1 MRHLQVLSGHVR
13 RRMPGKGRLLLS
25 RARRLGI
32 VEGLRQRLS
41 RSGPPG
47 QFVSCRRPAVA
58 DTESTLTAS
67 PAKAN
72 GRGREEGPGIMR
84 KEARAVFLAALA
96 AAWLALLPAKEAGA
110 HLVRGTVWVASGV
123 ITSSD
128 PSACTVRA
136 ASPARGTRVMNERGP
151 YALARRV
158 DNAWLFDARCDGGA
172 NSFKIQ
178 VHEDFTEAEAARA
191 AQEYGK
197 AAGRLP
203 KVLRS
208 GIGAATGIRIVS
220 IHKGSH
226 SWFAGNRLGEIGI
239 YTELAQDKWNE
250 EIMVHEAAHVS
261 LDNRVISD
269 SKWKAAQKADGKY
282 ISGHAQNY
290 PQQEDVA
297 ESFLAYLAARYL
309 PSRIGKSWET
319 TILQTIPNRIAY
331 FDALLS
337 AGDMKPFVSTAP
349 RVARGEVA
357 ADNPVTLSVS
367 GNGAISEGDAALTV
381 TATLGTANAT
391 GAALAIPVRV
401 RKAGTTATAGDDYT
415 LAGTISIADGASSG
429 TTAFAVVDDSEDEP
443 DETVVVELGSPLP
456 AGLAAGKTDH
466 VTIAISDN
474 DNPVSLSVSANGAI
488 SEGDAAL
495 TITATLGRANA
506 AGAALAIPVRV
517 RKAGTTATAGDYTLA
532 STISIADG
540 ASSGTTAFAVVDDN
554 ESEPGETVVVEL
566 GSPLPAGLAAGETDH
581 VTIAI
586 SDNDNP
592 VTLSVSANGAISEG
606 DAALTVTATLGTA
619 NATGAALAIPVQ
631 VRAAGTTA
639 TAGDDYTLADTIS
652 IPDGASSGTTAF
664 AVVDDDEGEPNETV
678 VVELGSPLPAG
689 LAAGATDHV
698 TITIA
703 DNDEETVE
711 EVTAQAAELG
721 TPAVTVALAAER
733 ASVAE
738 DNGEVKFTVTLSRAL
753 EAGET
758 AVVPFTVTGGKAHRD
773 WSLRFRGADNGP
785 GVKRTD
791 TGHNSAVTFTEG
803 GRAATLVLI
812 ARPNHDLEERVI
824 AIAFGTGERAPGA
837 TGLAGGIAPVGGA
850 LSVAIVDDDAA
861 AGPALW
867 VKDERARESAGAM
880 RFTVRLTKPAA
891 EVVRVRART
900 RNERPVS
907 ARAGQDYEP
916 ARVDLRFRPG
926 ETKKHV
932 RVALLDDVHDEDRE
946 TFELVLSK
954 AEGAVIADGVAVG
967 TIVNDDPLPGA
978 WLARFGRTVAEQ
990 ALDGIAARMATAR
1003 VSGLQGAIAGQA
1015 LDFSGDADS
1024 SGSSGSPAFAGA
1036 GSSGASFGG
1045 ETQAQAW
1052 GMTMQD
1058 ILRGSS
1064 FSLTGEADSS
1074 GGTLAFWGG
1083 TPGAGGLVSGS
1094 QFAGNQRGDG
1104 TAVHLSG
1111 ETSAALLGTDYAQG
1125 PWLVGFALSQSRAE
1139 GSYAAIGGDVEARA
1153 VDGEVEASL
1162 TATIPYAALA
1172 VSERLKLWGA
1182 AGHGSGD
1189 VTVKTGLGESLSADT
1204 AWSMAAAGLRGELL
1218 APASDETGRT
1228 SGPSL
1233 ALVSDALWVRTS
1245 SEKTRGL
1252 GASESDAS
1260 RLRLG
1265 LEGSWGLA
1273 LAGGGAITPNL
1284 ELGARHDGGDAET
1297 GFGVELGGGLA
1308 WRDPGLGLTLD
1319 LSGRMLVAHDDG
1331 GLEDRGVSAQLSF
1344 DPEPASGRGL
1354 SFGLGQDWGGQASGG
1369 LDALFAPEPLEDRE
1383 GSTET
1388 AARWSM
1394 EAAWGF
1400 PAFDGRFTGSPHM
1413 GLGLATG
1420 ARDYT
1425 LGWRLIPEAATA
1437 PNLSFGLRATRRE
1450 SEGARPEHTVGVEF
1464 SASW

>member
-13 RRMPGKGRLLLS
+13 RRRPGKGRLLLS
-25 RARRLGI
+25 RARRFGI
-32 VEGLRQRLS
+32 VQRLRQRLS
-41 RSGPPG
+41 RTGPPARLAP
-47 QFVSCRRPAVA
+47 CRRPAFA
-58 DTESTLTAS
+58 DTAS
-67 PAKAN
+67 PVMAT
-72 GRGREEGPGIMR
+72 GREREGGPGIMR
-84 KEARAVFLAALA
+84 KEVRAVFLAVLA
-96 AAWLALLPAKEAGA
+96 VAWLSLPPVKDAGA
-110 HLVRGTVWVASGV
+110 HATVSSTVSASSGV

-128 PSACTVRA
+128 PSACTISAATPPRGIRA
-136 ASPARGTRVMNERGP
+136 MNKGKTFLQ
-151 YALARRV
+151 ATL
-158 DNAWLFDARCDGGA
+158 AWLFDARCDGGA
-172 NSFKIQ
+172 NNFEIR
-178 VHEDFTEAEAARA
+178 VHEDFTETEAANA
-191 AQEYGK
+191 AQKYGM
-197 AAGRLP
+197 AVGRLP

-208 GIGAATGIRIVS
+208 GIGKATGIRKLY

-226 SWFAGNRLGEIGI
+226 SWFASGWNGKIGI
-239 YTELAQDKWNE
+239 YTERRSGADYE
-250 EIMVHEAAHVS
+250 EVMVHEAAHVS
-261 LDNRVISD
+261 LDDRVEPD
-269 SKWKAAQKADGKY
+269 PKWLAAQKADGAY
-282 ISGHAQNY
+282 ISHYAQRY
-290 PQQEDVA
+290 PQREDVA
-297 ESFLAYLAARYL
+297 ESFLAYLAVRYL
-309 PSRIGKSWET
+309 PSRISKAWKT
-319 TILQTIPNRIAY
+319 TILDTIPNRIAY

-357 ADNPVTLSVS
+357 ADNPVSLSVS
-367 GNGAISEGDAALTV
+367 ANGAIAEGDAALTV

-415 LAGTISIADGASSG
+415 LAGTISIPDGASSG
-429 TTAFAVVDDSEDEP
+429 TTAFAVVDDDESEP

-466 VTIAISDN
+466 VTIAI
-474 DNPVSLSVSANGAI
+474 A
-488 SEGDAAL
+488 
-495 TITATLGRANA
+495 
-506 AGAALAIPVRV
+506 
-517 RKAGTTATAGDYTLA
+517 
-532 STISIADG
+532 
-540 ASSGTTAFAVVDDN
+540 
-554 ESEPGETVVVEL
+554 
-566 GSPLPAGLAAGETDH
+566 
-581 VTIAI
+581 
-586 SDNDNP
+586 DNDNP

-606 DAALTVTATLGTA
+606 DAALTVTAALGTA

-631 VRAAGTTA
+631 VRADGTTATAGDDYTLAGTISIADGASSGTTAFAVVDDDESEPDETVVVELGSPLPAGLAAGDADHVTIAIADNDNPVSLSVSANGAIAEGDAALTITATLGTANATGAALAIPVRVRAADTTA

-664 AVVDDDEGEPNETV
+664 AVVDDSEDEPGETV

-689 LAAGATDHV
+689 LAAGDADHV
-698 TITIA
+698 TIAIA

-773 WSLRFRGADNGP
+773 WSIRFRPGDNGP

-837 TGLAGGIAPVGGA
+837 TGLAGGITLVGGA
-850 LSVAIVDDDAA
+850 LSVTILDDDAA

-900 RNERPVS
+900 RNARPAS
-907 ARAGQDYEP
+907 ARAGRDYEP

-990 ALDGIAARMATAR
+990 ALDGIAARMAAAR
-1003 VSGLQGAIAGQA
+1003 VSGLRGAVAGQA

-1024 SGSSGSPAFAGA
+1024 SGSPGSR
-1036 GSSGASFGG
+1036 SGASFGA

-1064 FSLTGEADSS
+1064 FSLTGEADGS
-1074 GGTLAFWGG
+1074 GGTLAIWGG

-1125 PWLVGFALSQSRAE
+1125 PWLVGFALSQSRSE
-1139 GSYAAIGGDVEARA
+1139 GSYAAIGGDVATSA
-1153 VDGEVEASL
+1153 IDGEVEASL

-1172 VSERLKLWGA
+1172 VSDRLKLWGA
-1182 AGHGSGD
+1182 AGHGAGD

-1204 AWSMAAAGLRGELL
+1204 AWSMAAAGLRGDLL
-1218 APASDETGRT
+1218 TPASDETGRT

-1252 GASESDAS
+1252 GASESDVS

-1319 LSGRMLVAHDDG
+1319 LSGRTLIAHDDG
-1331 GLEDRGVSAQLSF
+1331 GLEDRGVSAQLAF

-1354 SFGLGQDWGGQASGG
+1354 SFGLGQDWGGRAQGG

-1383 GSTET
+1383 GSGEATS
-1388 AARWSM
+1388 RWAM

-1400 PAFDGRFTGSPHM
+1400 PALGGSFTGSPHM

-1425 LGWRLIPEAATA
+1425 LGWRLVPEAATA
-1437 PNLSFGLRATRRE
+1437 PSLSFGLRATRRE
-1450 SEGARPEHTVGVEF
+1450 SDSAPPEHTLGVEL